1 MREGSIMVGLVDI
14 ARITISPGGPGRL
27 PSSNKASRWSPS
39 FHFSRARA
47 NSWKRRLRVRQSL
60 RFRSKRSSFES
71 VSRRSFPTKGTP
83 FPELLDDATRLV
95 AEGLRA
101 EFAKVLKYLPED
113 NRF

>member
-1 MREGSIMVGLVDI
+1 MVGLVDI

-60 RFRSKRSSFES
+60 SFRSKRSSFES
-71 VSRRSFPTKGTP
+71 VSRRSFPTSAYSPLRELP
-83 FPELLDDATRLV
+83 FRNCSMMRL
-95 AEGLRA
+95 A
-101 EFAKVLKYLPED
+101 
-113 NRF
+113 